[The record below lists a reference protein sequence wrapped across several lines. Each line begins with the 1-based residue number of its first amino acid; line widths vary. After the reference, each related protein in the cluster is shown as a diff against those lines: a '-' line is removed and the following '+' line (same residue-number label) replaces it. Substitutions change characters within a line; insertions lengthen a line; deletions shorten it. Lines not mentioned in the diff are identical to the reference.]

1 MPMTF
6 GKRMKHRGFTL
17 IELLVVIGIIGL
29 LVSLAIPALSR
40 ARAQGKR
47 TVCKSRLRNIGQGL
61 VLYANENDDLLVPG
75 RMPKVDDREWS
86 VPIEGG
92 VKYRPTFLAMMATQV
107 GMKPFDDPQPRRSS
121 IDEFDQP
128 GDRQNYASEIYV
140 CPEAANWVDERNAA
154 YGYNYQF
161 LGNARLRDPT
171 NVKSYKNWPVR
182 FSRVKSPEACVAVA
196 DCTGTAAS
204 YRPAERTG
212 YEDNLPRDRM
222 SGRTPTAWG
231 NEGFNLDPPGVDPDI
246 GEMAGLKEDEPVRT
260 ALDERHLDTGVVLWA
275 DGHATDQTAKSLGYE
290 FDDRQRVT
298 FDGSNRFFSPK
309 RSSDA
314 WVDRTP

>member
-1 MPMTF
+1 M
-6 GKRMKHRGFTL
+6 GKLMRQRGFTL

-29 LVSLAIPALSR
+29 LASLALPAMSR

-75 RMPKVDDREWS
+75 RMPKVNDSEWS

-92 VKYRPTFLAMMATQV
+92 VKYRPTFLAMMATQL
-107 GMKPFDDPQPRRSS
+107 GMKPFDDPQPRRSA

-128 GDRQNYASEIYV
+128 GDRQNYANELYV
-140 CPEAANWVDERNAA
+140 CPEAATWVDERNGA

-182 FSRVKSPEACVAVA
+182 FSRVKSPEECVAVA

-204 YRPAERTG
+204 YRPVERTSLHGRVPG
-212 YEDNLPRDRM
+212 YSR
-222 SGRTPTAWG
+222 
-231 NEGFNLDPPGVDPDI
+231 
-246 GEMAGLKEDEPVRT
+246 
-260 ALDERHLDTGVVLWA
+260 DTG
-275 DGHATDQTAKSLGYE
+275 
-290 FDDRQRVT
+290 
-298 FDGSNRFFSPK
+298 
-309 RSSDA
+309 RSA
-314 WVDRTP
+314 LAGEHRGGVPR